1 MWIEKIVCPHCG
13 KLTSKG
19 VYCKFCGKPLEAKP
33 QPLIESKTTSVDMP
47 PVTEPPSSTTSEI
60 LPPVQEVVEE
70 RKIVEQ
76 LSTFYNWRNRL
87 LELFLNGE
95 APADVFTD
103 IYKEYRT
110 RIQAVNEKR
119 LQMLRELEE
128 KINDLT
134 VKLENLKIRHEVGEI
149 QDKQYITEKLTMDR
163 ELSKLKP
170 KLNILHNAFN
180 VKIVDVP
187 KYEAKIRE
195 LREGVSEKGRAL
207 GLTDEDIEI
216 IISDLDEVLEGIQ
229 SLMEVHKR
237 LTKELEKVE
246 LRYKVGELSEEEYEA
261 MKQKIR
267 RQMEM

>member
-1 MWIEKIVCPHCG
+1 MWIEKVLCPNCG
-13 KLTSKG
+13 KLTSKDT
-19 VYCKFCGKPLEAKP
+19 YCKFCGKPLEVKP
-33 QPLIESKTTSVDMP
+33 QTLIEGKTLTKDMP
-47 PVTEPPSSTTSEI
+47 TVSESTSSTTDI
-60 LPPVQEVVEE
+60 IPPAQEVVEE

-76 LSTFYNWRNRL
+76 LSTFHNWRNRL
-87 LELFLNGE
+87 LELLLNGE
-95 APADVFTD
+95 ASVDVFTD
-103 IYKEYRT
+103 IYREYRM
-110 RIQAVNEKR
+110 RITAVNEKR
-119 LQMLRELEE
+119 LQMIKELEE

-134 VKLENLKIRHEVGEI
+134 ARLENLKIRHEVGEI
-149 QDKQYITEKLTMDR
+149 QDKQYITEKLNIDR

-187 KYEAKIRE
+187 RYETKIRE
-195 LREGVSEKGRAL
+195 LRESVSERGRTI
-207 GLTDEDIEI
+207 GLTDEDVGMIV
-216 IISDLDEVLEGIQ
+216 SDLNEVLEGIQ

-246 LRYKVGELSEEEYEA
+246 LRHKVGELTDEEYEA

>member
-1 MWIEKIVCPHCG
+1 MWREKIACPHCG
-13 KLTSKG
+13 KLTEKG
-19 VYCKFCGKPLEAKP
+19 IYCKFCGKPLEAKP
-33 QPLIESKTTSVDMP
+33 ESPIMEKTAPAITPSQEPTIP
-47 PVTEPPSSTTSEI
+47 PQEIVPPM
-60 LPPVQEVVEE
+60 QEVAEE

-76 LSTFYNWRNRL
+76 LSAFYNWRNKL
-87 LELFLNGE
+87 IELFLNGE
-95 APADVFTD
+95 ASPDVFVD

-119 LQMLRELEE
+119 TQMIRELEE

-134 VKLENLKIRHEVGEI
+134 VKLENLKIRHEVGEVP
-149 QDKQYITEKLTMDR
+149 DRQYITEKLNIDR

-180 VKIVDVP
+180 IKIAEVP
-187 KYEAKIRE
+187 RYEARIRE
-195 LREGVSEKGRAL
+195 LKEAVSEKGAAG
-207 GLTDEDIEI
+207 GLTNEDVVMIA
-216 IISDLDEVLEGIQ
+216 SDLDEILESLQ

-246 LRYKVGELSEEEYEA
+246 LRYKVGELTDEEYEA
-261 MKQKIR
+261 MKQKIQ